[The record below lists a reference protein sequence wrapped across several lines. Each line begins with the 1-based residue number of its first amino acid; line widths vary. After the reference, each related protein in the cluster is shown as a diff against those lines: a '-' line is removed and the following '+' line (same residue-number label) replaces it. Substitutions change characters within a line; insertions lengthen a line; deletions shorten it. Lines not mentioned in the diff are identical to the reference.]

1 MDMKTYFKEL
11 VYKICA
17 SARLQIVIWG
27 GQFNPNLSNKITFF
41 HNVKE

>member
-1 MDMKTYFKEL
+1 MKTYFKEL